1 MKNKSV
7 IVGGTVAID
16 NVKTPVAEASNLL
29 GGSAAYAAL
38 ATSFYHDSVNLVGII
53 GDDYP
58 QEHLD
63 MLASHGVCLDGV
75 ERSKNASFTW
85 SGEYMANM
93 NDRETHAVALNVL
106 EDWVVK
112 VPESIAGSEIVV
124 LANMSPE
131 NQLQMLDGC
140 VSENKYVIADTM
152 DLWIAIA
159 REKLEEV
166 LGRIDLLVIN
176 ESEAREFA
184 ETTNLVEAGEKL
196 LSYGPQHVII
206 KLGEFGAM
214 LFAQDGSIF
223 RCPAWPLKVV
233 ADPTGAGDSF
243 LGGMAGYLASL
254 GEVQFGFDE
263 LRQAMVRGT
272 VAASYTCEAFS
283 TQKLQSVT
291 RADLDDRMAKLRE
304 MSCW

>member
-1 MKNKSV
+1 MKKKSV
-7 IVGGTVAID
+7 IVGGTIAID
-16 NVKTPVAEASNLL
+16 NVKTPSAEASNLL
-29 GGSAAYAAL
+29 GGSAAYASL

-53 GDDYP
+53 GHDYP

-63 MLASHGVCLDGV
+63 MLSSHGVNLAGV
-75 ERSKNASFTW
+75 ERSDSASFTW
-85 SGEYMANM
+85 SGEYMENM

-106 EDWVVK
+106 EGWEVK
-112 VPESIAGSEIVV
+112 VPSEISESQIVV

-131 NQLQMLDGC
+131 NQLQMLEGC
-140 VSENKYVIADTM
+140 ESAERYVIADTM

-159 REKLEEV
+159 TEKLHEV
-166 LGRIDLLVIN
+166 LEKIDLLVIN

-184 ETTNLVEAGEKL
+184 QTSNLVLAGERL
-196 LSYGPQHVII
+196 LAKGPEHVII

-214 LFAQDGSIF
+214 LFAKGGEVF
-223 RCPAWPLKVV
+223 RCPAWPLREV

-254 GEVQFGFDE
+254 DSVAFSFDD

-283 TQKLQSVT
+283 TQKLQSIE
-291 RADLDDRMAKLRE
+291 RADLDARMEKLKAI
-304 MSCW
+304 STW